1 MRLCFRSYPWAPE
14 HMPRVAVVIRACSFT
29 EYDDIGAVQ
38 VCRASRCSSAF
49 WMCASLEVL
58 HDLISV
64 VVIQCRQGGNI
75 MASGPPSCSCSRYR
89 RGIGR
94 GTVCEGQALAQAAG
108 TGRASSELAIRRLPS
123 LRLCFRSY
131 PWAPE
136 HMPRVAVVIRAC
148 SFTEYDDIGAVQ
160 VCRASRC
167 SSAFWMCASLEVLH
181 DLISVVVIQCRQGG
195 NIMASGPPSC
205 SCSRYLWEGCGEE
218 IYHIAQP

>member
-1 MRLCFRSYPWAPE
+1 MRAERQVGYHRRGIGRGTVCEGQALAQAAGTGRASSELAIRRLPSLRLCFRSYPWAPE

-29 EYDDIGAVQ
+29 ENDDIGAVQ

-94 GTVCEGQALAQAAG
+94 GTVCEGQALAQAAAG
-108 TGRASSELAIRRLPS
+108 
-123 LRLCFRSY
+123 
-131 PWAPE
+131 
-136 HMPRVAVVIRAC
+136 MAC
-148 SFTEYDDIGAVQ
+148 DGS
-160 VCRASRC
+160 
-167 SSAFWMCASLEVLH
+167 
-181 DLISVVVIQCRQGG
+181 
-195 NIMASGPPSC
+195 
-205 SCSRYLWEGCGEE
+205 
-218 IYHIAQP
+218 IA

>member
-1 MRLCFRSYPWAPE
+1 MGSAGVRYVRAKRSPRQRVQAGRPQSLQFGGSRLCAFGFVPVRGQQE
-14 HMPRVAVVIRACSFT
+14 HMPRGAVVVRASSFT
-29 EYDDIGAVQ
+29 ENDDIGAVQ

-108 TGRASSELAIRRLPS
+108 TGRASSELAIRRLSS
-123 LRLCFRSY
+123 LRLWFRSR
-131 PWAPE
+131 PWAT
-136 HMPRVAVVIRAC
+136 RAHATWC
-148 SFTEYDDIGAVQ
+148 
-160 VCRASRC
+160 
-167 SSAFWMCASLEVLH
+167 
-181 DLISVVVIQCRQGG
+181 
-195 NIMASGPPSC
+195 
-205 SCSRYLWEGCGEE
+205 CSRPGFFFHGE
-218 IYHIAQP
+218 